1 MRALPACGGEPPM
14 SIFLASVGFGIV
26 TAAVLAI
33 ASMGFTVEVAVGEVL
48 KLAEG
53 GVMIA
58 GAFVAYLVNEAGVS
72 IWLAIVGAAMAGAV
86 LSVFLNRAIYTP
98 FQRRGTSP
106 ITLVIVSL
114 GMALVI
120 EFVTQA
126 IAGPTNVSYAMN
138 QGRTLHAG
146 GLQLTLAQLVII
158 AMSVAAMLGIH
169 ALLRYTRTGNAMPA
183 TAPNP
188 TPPPNPRLSTYP

>member
-33 ASMGFTVEVAVGEVL
+33 ASMGFTMQFAVTDVL
-48 KLAEG
+48 NLAYA

-58 GAFVAYLVNEAGVS
+58 GAFVAYLVNQAGVS

-86 LSVFLNRAIYTP
+86 LSVFLIRPIYTP
-98 FQRRGTSP
+98 FHRRGTSP

-114 GMALVI
+114 GMALGI
-120 EFVTQA
+120 AFGTQA
-126 IAGPTNVSYAMN
+126 IARPTTVSYALN
-138 QGRTLHAG
+138 QGRTLHAR
-146 GLQLTLAQLVII
+146 GLQLTLAQPVSI
-158 AMSVAAMLGIH
+158 AMRVSALPVIH
-169 ALLRYTRTGNAMPA
+169 
-183 TAPNP
+183 
-188 TPPPNPRLSTYP
+188 